1 VNDRKKNRV
10 NITSYDPVTK
20 TVKGTFNLYFN
31 GDETGDYPLTTQDQ
45 KISNP
50 KTGKAFSDFFI
61 VTAKWFCK
69 MIGFHQFR

>member
-31 GDETGDYPLTTQDQ
+31 GDETGDYPSSVSFEDGTFEARL
-45 KISNP
+45 
-50 KTGKAFSDFFI
+50 FI